1 MSASIITRKGQ
12 VTIPK
17 EIRDHLKIK
26 EGERVLFLLRGQE
39 VHLRVL
45 HGTILDL
52 KNSVKPKKRPED
64 FDRVRQTVRRAV
76 SRKVAAGD

>member
-26 EGERVLFLLRGQE
+26 EGEKVLFLLRGQE
-39 VHLRVL
+39 VYLRVL
-45 HGTILDL
+45 HGNILDL
-52 KNSVKPKKRPED
+52 KNSVTPKKRPED
-64 FDRVRQTVRRAV
+64 FDQVRQTVRRAV
-76 SRKVAAGD
+76 SRKVAARD